1 MYGQN
6 VQLSIEPGKTASAT
20 FVADKAGVYPYY
32 CTEFCSAL
40 HLEMQGYLL
49 VQPKG
54 YKATGV
60 AIKEGTTYTEAD
72 YNKQVKTNIETQAVI
87 DSVVGFITSRNY
99 KDFPIVVAL
108 VEDATDQLGFA
119 AEAKAKA
126 EAAAAKKDWS
136 TAMLWANQWWQYQV
150 KTADMGLRAKTHLE
164 ENKAKKLK

>member
-20 FVADKAGVYPYY
+20 FVADKAGVFPYY

-54 YKATGV
+54 YQATAASCRRV
-60 AIKEGTTYTEAD
+60 RVYTEAD
-72 YNKQVKTNIETQAVI
+72 YNKQVKTNVETQAVI
-87 DSVVGFITSRNY
+87 DSVVAYITSHNY
-99 KDFPIVVAL
+99 KDFPTVVAL

-119 AEAKAKA
+119 AEAKTKA

-150 KTADMGLRAKTHLE
+150 KTADMGLRAKTLLDE
-164 ENKAKKLK
+164 SASAQ